1 MVDAAGPADE
11 GHVCR
16 GTPRTPFLG
25 VEWPTTN
32 RKHHKQRA
40 EGRSE
45 RLNVFRQWFP
55 DTDGIYANAA
65 YLYMRKNN
73 ALDDIIDAMVTAV
86 ASVVGTGQLIDVPE
100 PPEVDPTGLPMKMA
114 IPSVV

>member
-1 MVDAAGPADE
+1 
-11 GHVCR
+11 
-16 GTPRTPFLG
+16 
-25 VEWPTTN
+25 
-32 RKHHKQRA
+32 
-40 EGRSE
+40 
-45 RLNVFRQWFP
+45 
-55 DTDGIYANAA
+55 
-65 YLYMRKNN
+65 MRKNN